1 MDVSV
6 IAGSTAIALLGVI
19 VGAKVQK
26 MAKFIFPY
34 DALTLTICGFCI
46 VDWTFNIF
54 PFEKFWYLPF
64 LLGYITGYLVVGR
77 TSYVMIQTT
86 NLSEKVMESNPWV
99 MWEEDGRTYTQK
111 QSNKALLRRLFL
123 GVKHEVRTN
132 APLDDDWIVT
142 TKIPLFPIIS
152 KPTVIAEEAVTSWT
166 PVHVF
171 WKFHTKQY
179 TTEIILAY
187 GGMVSKLQL
196 AQDERYLQKMQ
207 QQNTDLV
214 AAVHELRGQQ
224 GPMLMEMA
232 LRLEQKITST
242 APVNRMFDLIS
253 RNPKK
258 KKKVEK
264 DGSSEDEAADETE
277 S

>member
-6 IAGSTAIALLGVI
+6 IAGATAIALLGVI

-26 MAKFIFPY
+26 AAKFIFPY
-34 DALTLTICGFCI
+34 DALTLTICGFCL
-46 VDWTFNIF
+46 VDCV
-54 PFEKFWYLPF
+54 FELFSFDKFWYLPF
-64 LLGYITGYLVVGR
+64 LLGYATGYLVVGR
-77 TSYVMIQTT
+77 TSYLMIQTVS
-86 NLSEKVMESNPWV
+86 LSEKTMISDPWV
-99 MWEEDGRTYTQK
+99 MWEEDGRMYTQK
-111 QSNKALLRRLFL
+111 QSNVALFRRLFL

-152 KPTVIAEEAVTSWT
+152 KPTVIAEEVVTSWT